1 MKRNFFK
8 DQSGATSIEY
18 AVIAAMIF
26 FAILS
31 ALSLI
36 APALN
41 GIFNRAEGGLGPN
54 P

>member
-1 MKRNFFK
+1 MKRNFLK
-8 DQSGATSIEY
+8 DERGATSIEY

-36 APALN
+36 GPALN
-41 GIFNRAEGGLGPN
+41 GIFNSAEAGLEPT